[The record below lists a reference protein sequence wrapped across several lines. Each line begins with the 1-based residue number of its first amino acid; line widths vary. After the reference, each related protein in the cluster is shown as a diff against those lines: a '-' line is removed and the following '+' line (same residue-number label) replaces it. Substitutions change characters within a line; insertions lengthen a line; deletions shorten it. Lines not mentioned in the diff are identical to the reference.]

1 MPMTEVQWQDLAL
14 EAGRVFSP
22 TAPIDERTLF
32 AGRDHQV
39 RLVVDAINQKG
50 QHAIIYG
57 ERGVGKTSLA
67 NVLSSFLGD
76 PELTIASPRINCD
89 AKDTFDSVWK
99 KILEEIE
106 LLQKTRAMRFRNQV
120 DLKPIKAIEL
130 LPKGRVTTNDVR
142 QVLTLLSQASLPI
155 LIVDEFDRLPPK
167 QRQPFADTIK
177 TLSDHAVGATV
188 ILVGVAESVE
198 QLVHEHA
205 SVERALVQIRMPRMS
220 THEIER
226 IIETGMSRLGMEIDS
241 AARRRITVLA
251 QGLPHYAHLMGL
263 HASRA
268 AIDATSRRVTADL
281 VGKAIRAAIDGAQES
296 N

>member
-1 MPMTEVQWQDLAL
+1 MTEEQRQDLAL
-14 EAGRVFSP
+14 QAGRVFSP

-76 PELTIASPRINCD
+76 QQLTIASPRINCD

-99 KILEEIE
+99 KILKEIE
-106 LLQKTRAMRFRNQV
+106 LLQKTRAMRFRNQEE
-120 DLKPIKAIEL
+120 LKPIKAVEL
-130 LPKGRVTTNDVR
+130 LGKGRVTTNDVR
-142 QVLTLLSQASLPI
+142 DVLTLLSQASLPI

-188 ILVGVAESVE
+188 VLDS
-198 QLVHEHA
+198 L
-205 SVERALVQIRMPRMS
+205 
-220 THEIER
+220 
-226 IIETGMSRLGMEIDS
+226 TG
-241 AARRRITVLA
+241 
-251 QGLPHYAHLMGL
+251 PHLY
-263 HASRA
+263 
-268 AIDATSRRVTADL
+268 
-281 VGKAIRAAIDGAQES
+281 K
-296 N
+296 